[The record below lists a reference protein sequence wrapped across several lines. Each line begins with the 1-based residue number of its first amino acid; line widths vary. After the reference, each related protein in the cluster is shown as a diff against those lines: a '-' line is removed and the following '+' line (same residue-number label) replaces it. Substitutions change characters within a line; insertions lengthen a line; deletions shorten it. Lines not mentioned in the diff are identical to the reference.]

1 MEMKNKSS
9 NGKINSLM
17 GLRFLFALGIFI
29 HHFDM
34 FSDMNI
40 PDYDKFKSIFFEG
53 FIGVNFFYI
62 LSGFIISYCYMEKMR
77 QKEIGPGEFIFKRFA
92 RIWPVHILTFIIAI
106 ISYTS
111 SFTALFSK
119 AGIINLAM
127 MQSYIPL
134 DGYAFNFNG
143 VSWSLSTEMFFY
155 ISFCF
160 LVFLPEKYIRY
171 LFGILV
177 SIMFVCFFQGINNIQ
192 NPLWFIYINP
202 GFRIIDF
209 LAGILINQLFAKNN
223 FKNLSIKQ
231 ATSLEIGSLV
241 FLLIMF
247 YLGVKQSFSVFLRY
261 DLYYLLPIS
270 VLVYVFAINRG
281 IVSKILGNRFL
292 VYLGEC
298 SFTFYMIHQIILALI
313 KRNFYNEI
321 TSMVEVFK
329 WGGLA
334 LIITLILSICLCHLY
349 EIPASKFLLK
359 LRYGIIK
366 LLKSKKQLEL

>member
-1 MEMKNKSS
+1 MEVKNKKSS
-9 NGKINSLM
+9 NKIDSLM

-40 PDYDKFKSIFFEG
+40 PNYDKYSNVFFEG

-77 QKEIGPGEFIFKRFA
+77 QKEIGAGEFMYKRIA
-92 RIWPVHILTFIIAI
+92 RIWPVHVLTLVIAI

-111 SFTALFSK
+111 TLSALFSK
-119 AGIINLAM
+119 AGIINLTM

-160 LVFLPEKYIRY
+160 LVFLPEKHIRY
-171 LFGILV
+171 LFGTLV
-177 SIMFVCFFQGINNIQ
+177 GIMFVCFFQGINNIQ
-192 NPLWFIYINP
+192 NPLWLIYVNP
-202 GFRIIDF
+202 GFRILDF
-209 LAGILINQLFAKNN
+209 LAGILINQLFAKNYI
-223 FKNLSIKQ
+223 KNISTKQ
-231 ATSLEIGSLV
+231 ATILEIGSIVILI
-241 FLLIMF
+241 IMF
-247 YLGVKQSFSVFLRY
+247 YLGVKQYFSVFVRY
-261 DLYYLLPIS
+261 DLYYLLPVS
-270 VLVYVFAINRG
+270 ALVYIFAINKG
-281 IVSKILGNRFL
+281 IISKILGNKFL

-298 SFTFYMIHQIILALI
+298 SFTFYMIHQIVLAHV

-321 TSMVEVFK
+321 TSMVDVFI

-334 LIITLILSICLCHLY
+334 LIITLILSVGLFYLY
-349 EIPASKFLLK
+349 EIPASKALLK
-359 LRYGIIK
+359 LRYNIIK
-366 LLKSKKQLEL
+366 QLKSKKTI